1 MTKSFQGLRVLDF
14 STTIAGPHCTRML
27 ADMGA
32 EVIKVETTE
41 GETMRTRPPVRNNC
55 STAFG
60 QLNVGKNSL
69 VLDLK
74 SAGGI
79 EVIRR
84 LIASTDV
91 LVENFRP
98 GVMRRLKLDYD
109 SLKGI
114 NPKLIYCSIS
124 GYGQTGPSAEL
135 PAYAP
140 VIHAASGY
148 EMAHLAYQPG
158 RSRPD
163 YCGIYH
169 ADVLTGVYAF
179 GAVSAALYQR
189 HGTGL
194 GQHIDVSMLESML
207 SLTLNEVQWSQFE
220 VKPPQRPM
228 FGPIETADG
237 YVMVAIA
244 SEKTFQSLMKVIGH
258 PEWVSDP
265 RFAAYADRRE
275 NWASLMDGRRSLVA
289 RGDDR
294 KLPHCAQ
301 CRGCSEFGLS
311 HGGAGTGRSA
321 NRASRRAGRGRGW
334 RRHVQGSQ
342 PAIPDVRG
350 RASRRP
356 SGWQRWASTRS
367 RICGRPG
374 FRKMKSRPSPA
385 SGWRQRRVDQA
396 RREKACGFSTGAIL
410 WPCRR
415 LQFQPIC
422 GAVVDDPEYRT
433 LGLGGRASNESG
445 NPLAR
450 LCANVS
456 CRGIWPCFG
465 GKSLGCKSRQCP
477 KAGRQHHRRPR
488 G

>member
-1 MTKSFQGLRVLDF
+1 MTLADNDEGNLTKSFEGLRVLDF

-32 EVIKVETTE
+32 EVIKIETTE

-74 SAGGI
+74 SPEGI

-98 GVMRRLKLDYD
+98 GVMRRLKLDYEQ
-109 SLKGI
+109 LKAI
-114 NPKLIYCSIS
+114 NPKLVYCSIS

-189 HGTGL
+189 HGTQQ

-207 SLTLNEVQWSQFE
+207 SLTLNELQWSQFE
-220 VKPPQRPM
+220 VKATQRPM
-228 FGPIETADG
+228 FGPIETSDG

-244 SEKTFQSLMKVIGH
+244 SEKTFQSLMKVIGR
-258 PEWVSDP
+258 PEWVNDP
-265 RFAAYADRRE
+265 RFARYADRRE
-275 NWASLMDGRRSLVA
+275 NWGSLMDGVEAWSRSVTTEQCLAALNEHGVPSSAYRTVSEALRDPQIAHRGALTEVEDGGGIFKVLNLPFRMSGARVSAARRMSTLGEHTLTLLRETGLSEDEIRAFSGKQPAAA
-289 RGDDR
+289 RG
-294 KLPHCAQ
+294 
-301 CRGCSEFGLS
+301 
-311 HGGAGTGRSA
+311 
-321 NRASRRAGRGRGW
+321 
-334 RRHVQGSQ
+334 
-342 PAIPDVRG
+342 
-350 RASRRP
+350 
-356 SGWQRWASTRS
+356 
-367 RICGRPG
+367 
-374 FRKMKSRPSPA
+374 
-385 SGWRQRRVDQA
+385 
-396 RREKACGFSTGAIL
+396 
-410 WPCRR
+410 
-415 LQFQPIC
+415 
-422 GAVVDDPEYRT
+422 
-433 LGLGGRASNESG
+433 
-445 NPLAR
+445 
-450 LCANVS
+450 
-456 CRGIWPCFG
+456 
-465 GKSLGCKSRQCP
+465 
-477 KAGRQHHRRPR
+477 
-488 G
+488 

>member
-1 MTKSFQGLRVLDF
+1 MTKSFEGLRVLDF

-32 EVIKVETTE
+32 EVIKIETTE

-60 QLNVGKNSL
+60 QLNIGKNSL

-74 SAGGI
+74 SPAGI

-179 GAVSAALYQR
+179 GAISAALYQR
-189 HGTGL
+189 HGTQL

-207 SLTLNEVQWSQFE
+207 SLTLNELQWSQFA
-220 VKPPQRPM
+220 VKPTQRPM
-228 FGPIETADG
+228 FGPIATADG

-265 RFAAYADRRE
+265 RFAAYADRRD
-275 NWASLMDGRRSLVA
+275 NWASLMEGVEAWSGAVTTEQCLVA
-289 RGDDR
+289 LNGEGV
-294 KLPHCAQ
+294 P
-301 CRGCSEFGLS
+301 S
-311 HGGAGTGRSA
+311 SA
-321 NRASRRAGRGRGW
+321 
-334 RRHVQGSQ
+334 
-342 PAIPDVRG
+342 
-350 RASRRP
+350 
-356 SGWQRWASTRS
+356 
-367 RICGRPG
+367 
-374 FRKMKSRPSPA
+374 
-385 SGWRQRRVDQA
+385 
-396 RREKACGFSTGAIL
+396 
-410 WPCRR
+410 
-415 LQFQPIC
+415 
-422 GAVVDDPEYRT
+422 YRT
-433 LGLGGRASNESG
+433 VAQALADPQIAHRGALAEVEDGGG
-445 NPLAR
+445 T
-450 LCANVS
+450 
-456 CRGIWPCFG
+456 
-465 GKSLGCKSRQCP
+465 
-477 KAGRQHHRRPR
+477 
-488 G
+488 

>member
-1 MTKSFQGLRVLDF
+1 MTKAGNDEGVLTRTFDGLRVLDF

-32 EVIKVETTE
+32 EVIKIETAE

-74 SAGGI
+74 SPGGI
-79 EVIRR
+79 EAIRR
-84 LIASTDV
+84 LVASADI

-98 GVMRRLKLDYD
+98 GVMRRLKLDYA
-109 SLKGI
+109 SLREL

-179 GAVSAALYQR
+179 GAISAALYQR
-189 HGTGL
+189 NGSER

-220 VKPPQRPM
+220 VKPPQRPL

-258 PEWVSDP
+258 PEWVTDP
-265 RFAAYADRRE
+265 RFAMYSDRRE
-275 NWASLMDGRRSLVA
+275 HWGDLMTGVEAWSRSVTTAKCLAALNDHGVPSSAYRTVSEALSDPQIAHRGALAEVQDGGGTFKVLN
-289 RGDDR
+289 
-294 KLPHCAQ
+294 LPF
-301 CRGCSEFGLS
+301 RMSGSEVSAAKRMSTLGEHTVTYLRETGLS
-311 HGGAGTGRSA
+311 EDEIAEFTGKPLMA
-321 NRASRRAGRGRGW
+321 A
-334 RRHVQGSQ
+334 
-342 PAIPDVRG
+342 
-350 RASRRP
+350 
-356 SGWQRWASTRS
+356 
-367 RICGRPG
+367 PG
-374 FRKMKSRPSPA
+374 
-385 SGWRQRRVDQA
+385 
-396 RREKACGFSTGAIL
+396 
-410 WPCRR
+410 
-415 LQFQPIC
+415 
-422 GAVVDDPEYRT
+422 
-433 LGLGGRASNESG
+433 
-445 NPLAR
+445 
-450 LCANVS
+450 
-456 CRGIWPCFG
+456 
-465 GKSLGCKSRQCP
+465 
-477 KAGRQHHRRPR
+477 
-488 G
+488 

>member
-1 MTKSFQGLRVLDF
+1 MTITGIDEGNLTKSLQGLRVLDF

-32 EVIKVETTE
+32 EVIKIESTE
-41 GETMRTRPPVRNNC
+41 GETMRTRPPVRDGF

-60 QLNVGKNSL
+60 QLNVGKKSL

-74 SAGGI
+74 SPQAI

-84 LIASTDV
+84 LVATADI

-98 GVMRRLKLDYD
+98 GVMRRLKLDYG
-109 SLKGI
+109 SLQGI

-179 GAVSAALYQR
+179 GAISAALHQR
-189 HGTGL
+189 HGTQK

-207 SLTLNEVQWSQFE
+207 SLTLNELQWSQFE
-220 VKPPQRPM
+220 VKQTQRPL

-258 PEWVSDP
+258 PEWVADP
-265 RFAAYADRRE
+265 RFAKYSDRRD
-275 NWASLMDGRRSLVA
+275 NWADLMNGVEAWSRTLATAKCLTELNDHGVPSSAYRTVAEALKDPQIAHRGALAEVSDGGGTFKVLNLPFRMSGATVSAAKRMSTLGEHTVA
-289 RGDDR
+289 FL
-294 KLPHCAQ
+294 K
-301 CRGCSEFGLS
+301 ETGLS
-311 HGGAGTGRSA
+311 DDEIAAFSGKALATE
-321 NRASRRAGRGRGW
+321 RR
-334 RRHVQGSQ
+334 
-342 PAIPDVRG
+342 
-350 RASRRP
+350 
-356 SGWQRWASTRS
+356 
-367 RICGRPG
+367 
-374 FRKMKSRPSPA
+374 
-385 SGWRQRRVDQA
+385 
-396 RREKACGFSTGAIL
+396 
-410 WPCRR
+410 
-415 LQFQPIC
+415 
-422 GAVVDDPEYRT
+422 
-433 LGLGGRASNESG
+433 
-445 NPLAR
+445 
-450 LCANVS
+450 
-456 CRGIWPCFG
+456 
-465 GKSLGCKSRQCP
+465 
-477 KAGRQHHRRPR
+477 
-488 G
+488 